1 MTSNL
6 TWKHLS
12 LKQIEAYTK
21 LPDPAS
27 RLKFLS
33 KTFPVSPEP
42 ERAGIELDLYFY
54 VLQFGIERAFTP
66 DKISVLFSIFKQTH
80 AESMRLFWPAKQAF
94 SYFRDLVLQ
103 HSVQRPPYSV
113 GLFSLEHVQAITD
126 FASTGYFR
134 HYLLYKYAFTKKT
147 EMEFATV
154 YTHTLEVAEGFLMPL
169 DEGEDE
175 DANLKREEDQALAL
189 LESAHKEVTVDE
201 LEAAGVPEDI
211 REEVLRQVNEK
222 LESVKDGM
230 QSTLDKTHAEMQAR
244 IAELEAQLK
253 QKGN

>member
-80 AESMRLFWPAKQAF
+80 AESMRCDPSRSIAYAAFPRSGGGMVCSAPAAF
-94 SYFRDLVLQ
+94 CC
-103 HSVQRPPYSV
+103 
-113 GLFSLEHVQAITD
+113 GLS
-126 FASTGYFR
+126 
-134 HYLLYKYAFTKKT
+134 
-147 EMEFATV
+147 
-154 YTHTLEVAEGFLMPL
+154 
-169 DEGEDE
+169 
-175 DANLKREEDQALAL
+175 N
-189 LESAHKEVTVDE
+189 
-201 LEAAGVPEDI
+201 
-211 REEVLRQVNEK
+211 
-222 LESVKDGM
+222 
-230 QSTLDKTHAEMQAR
+230 
-244 IAELEAQLK
+244 
-253 QKGN
+253 